1 MKGLVVR
8 GVWRGW
14 PWGAALLAALA
25 VPVWAGTFELRADI
39 LSTEATTQT
48 VVARGRVRIT
58 DGVSVARAGHARYAI
73 RDGRV
78 VLSDGVVVQTPDGIM
93 RSREATILLSKG
105 QRITSVAASGGVR
118 IEAGGRVMKAD
129 RVFYDAASGDVIAR
143 GTVTIVAPPD
153 FVASGDDLTANLRS
167 ELARLRGRARVQ
179 NSEGFIEGDRLD
191 VDGQA
196 QTASVRD
203 HVVAGFRKLR
213 LTADTAT
220 LTVRE
225 HKAVF
230 RGHVEIVDAARTVT
244 ADQVTMYYQI
254 GRVIVEGT
262 ASVRIEEERP

>member
-1 MKGLVVR
+1 MR

-14 PWGAALLAALA
+14 LCGAALLVALA
-25 VPVWAGTFELRADI
+25 VPVWAGTFELRADV

-58 DGVSVARAGHARYAI
+58 DGVSVARAGSARYAI

-78 VLSDGVVVQTPDGIM
+78 VLSDGVVVQTPNGIM
-93 RSREATILLSKG
+93 RSREATILLGKG
-105 QRITSVAASGGVR
+105 QRIKAVAASGGVL
-118 IEAGGRVMKAD
+118 IEAGARVMKAD
-129 RVFYDAASGDVIAR
+129 RVFYDATSGDVVAR

-153 FVASGDDLTANLRS
+153 LVASGGDLTANLRS
-167 ELARLRGRARVQ
+167 EIATLRGRARVQ
-179 NSEGFIEGDRLD
+179 NAEGFIEGDRLD
-191 VDGQA
+191 VDGRT

-213 LTADTAT
+213 LTADTAA

-230 RGHVEIVDAARTVT
+230 RGHVQIVDPARTVT
-244 ADQVTMYYQI
+244 ADQVTVYYQA
-254 GRVIVEGT
+254 GRVIVEGAT
-262 ASVRIEEERP
+262 SVRIEEERP